1 MAESW
6 KTPGLY
12 FTGGKMIERCDFYS
26 DEEYEQAL
34 TYQEEEHKEQEQ
46 LEEYEKES
54 AQEAE

>member
-1 MAESW
+1 
-6 KTPGLY
+6 
-12 FTGGKMIERCDFYS
+12 MIERCDFYS